1 MASVVYVY
9 YPATAKSA
17 VYGIVDMQGPEPGDE
32 EECAALASEIR
43 EQHPTARV
51 MVVPFGEYKSTANQF
66 VVKAEGHV
74 ETTKEASLLYF
85 GPFANKQG
93 AEAAAAQLRT
103 VGGEDPDLGEL
114 PTCTVLE
121 VTAAELALLQP
132 QPQPLGE

>member
-1 MASVVYVY
+1 MGSYIVYTY
-9 YPATAKSA
+9 EEGGTPECYA
-17 VYGIVDMQGPEPGDE
+17 YGVVDMQGPQVGSHADCE
-32 EECAALASEIR
+32 ALAVEIR
-43 EQHPTARV
+43 EQWPKMTV

-93 AEAAAAQLRT
+93 AEAAAAHLRT
-103 VGGEDPDLGEL
+103 VGGEDSDLGEL

-132 QPQPLGE
+132 QLLGE